1 MTWKTYTN
9 FIFWSE
15 TRTNIVYTK
24 CKWVFQVVEVGQQ
37 EPQASLLTFLPTFP
51 LIRESEEF

>member
-9 FIFWSE
+9 FTFLSE
-15 TRTNIVYTK
+15 TRTNTVYTK

-37 EPQASLLTFLPTFP
+37 EPQASLLTFLLTFP
-51 LIRESEEF
+51 LTRESKEL